1 MFGMERAVSVIIGIT
16 TLVAYGMIGD
26 GTHLTW
32 WNLCI
37 FGLFFTL
44 YGIESE
50 RITERLSSV
59 CFGIN
64 SVVGIGVLVLSL
76 SDCELLINTRRDFGG
91 GYYLL
96 GTWFAHFFPVAAT
109 SVVVCWKRL
118 FSVEGVDGVL
128 SGCGI
133 GLVYLGIE
141 RADAVYGCDPTFEG
155 VVSTLLVVVITLLCG
170 VGILRF
176 FL

>member
-1 MFGMERAVSVIIGIT
+1 MERVVSVIIGIT

-32 WNLCI
+32 WNLFV

-44 YGIESE
+44 YGIEPEIS
-50 RITERLSSV
+50 TNRLSNV

-64 SVVGIGVLVLSL
+64 GVVGIGVLVLSL
-76 SDCELLINTRRDFGG
+76 SECELLINTRRDFGG
-91 GYYLL
+91 IYYFF

-109 SVVVCWKRL
+109 SVVVCLKRL
-118 FSVEGVDGVL
+118 FSVEGLDDVL
-128 SGCGI
+128 SGCAI

-141 RADAVYGCDPTFEG
+141 RADAVYGCEPTFEG
-155 VVSTLLVVVITLLCG
+155 VVSTLLIVVLTLLCG